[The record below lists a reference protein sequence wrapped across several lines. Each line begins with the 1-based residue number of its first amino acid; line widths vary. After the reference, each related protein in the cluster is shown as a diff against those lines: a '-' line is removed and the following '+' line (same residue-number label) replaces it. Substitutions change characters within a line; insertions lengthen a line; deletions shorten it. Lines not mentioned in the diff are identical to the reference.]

1 MSLEIGNLPVSI
13 LTAEDKFLANRLGTP
28 VQVPLFVLFENKQ
41 DKLTAGF
48 NIKNINGVSM
58 LGAGDIV
65 VAASWGDLTGK
76 PLVFPPDTHSH
87 AIGDVTGLTSALSGK
102 ASTTHSHAT
111 ADVTGLDFAL
121 AGKASTVHTHI
132 IDDVFGLTAGLAGKQ
147 ASLVSGTNIKTLNGT
162 SLLGSGDLVVA
173 TDWASISGKPA
184 LFTPSVHTHEI
195 ADVLSLDATLSGK
208 QPYLISGVNIKTV
221 NGETLLGSG
230 DILGL
235 TVAEQDKLTSL
246 DYGATRNSPD
256 AILFNRQYHSGEQD
270 ISTITGLRAA
280 LDAAGGGGGGGAT
293 DLSYTAST
301 RVLASST
308 GADAT
313 LPLVNSTEAG
323 LAPLSGGGT
332 TNFLRADGTWAAPAA
347 GGLSDGDKGDVVVS
361 ASGAT
366 WTVDAGVVTNAKL
379 ATVATATL
387 KGRSTAGTGAVED
400 LSAATART
408 LLNVADGATRTIKG
422 TATVTV
428 ANNRQEDTEIVT
440 AVGVTPSSMVQVWLA
455 PTTSDDENEPEM
467 LDLMTIG
474 AVPLTDQI
482 EITLSFSAPT
492 AGPVKLNW
500 SAM

>member
-65 VAASWGDLTGK
+65 VAASWGDLSGK

-87 AIGDVTGLTSALSGK
+87 AIDDVTGLTSALSGK
-102 ASTTHSHAT
+102 AATTHSHAT

-121 AGKASTVHTHI
+121 AGKANTVHTHI
-132 IDDVFGLTAGLAGKQ
+132 IDDVSGLTAGLAGKQ

-162 SLLGSGDLVVA
+162 TLLGSGDLVVA
-173 TDWASISGKPA
+173 TDWASVSGKPTT
-184 LFTPSVHTHEI
+184 FPPSSHNHEI
-195 ADVLSLDATLSGK
+195 AEVLGLEATLFNK
-208 QPYLISGVNIKTV
+208 QPLLINGVTIKTL
-221 NGETLLGSG
+221 NGNNLLGEG
-230 DILGL
+230 DLSAL
-235 TVAEQDKLTSL
+235 SASEQSKLDSL
-246 DYGATRNSPD
+246 EYGATKNAPD
-256 AILFNRQYHSGEQD
+256 AILFDRQYHYGMQD
-270 ISTITGLRAA
+270 ISTITNLRAE
-280 LDAAGGGGGGGAT
+280 LDAAAAGGGGGGGVT
-293 DLSYTAST
+293 
-301 RVLASST
+301 
-308 GADAT
+308 
-313 LPLVNSTEAG
+313 
-323 LAPLSGGGT
+323 
-332 TNFLRADGTWAAPAA
+332 
-347 GGLSDGDKGDVVVS
+347 DGDKGDVVVS

-400 LSAATART
+400 LSAAAART
-408 LLNVADGATRTIKG
+408 LLNVADGATANSADATLLARANHTGTQAQSTVTDLVSDLAAKQATVLKG

-428 ANNRQEDTEIVT
+428 ANNQQEDTEIVT
-440 AVGVTPSSMVQVWLA
+440 AVGVTPSSVIQVWLA
-455 PTTSDDENEPEM
+455 PTTSADENEPEM
-467 LDLMTIG
+467 LDLVAIG

>member
-13 LTAEDKFLANRLGTP
+13 LTAEDKFLANRLGAP

-58 LGAGDIV
+58 LGAGDIT

-76 PLVFPPDTHSH
+76 PLVFPPDVHGHVIDDVSGLATALTGKAAFSHSH
-87 AIGDVTGLTSALSGK
+87 GTSE
-102 ASTTHSHAT
+102 
-111 ADVTGLDFAL
+111 VTGLDFAL

-147 ASLVSGTNIKTLNGT
+147 ASLVSGTNIKTLNGA
-162 SLLGSGDLVVA
+162 SILGSGDITVA
-173 TDWASISGKPA
+173 TDWASITGKPTT
-184 LFTPSVHTHEI
+184 FTPSTHTHEI
-195 ADVLSLDATLSGK
+195 SDVLGLSGSLEGK
-208 QPYLISGVNIKTV
+208 QTTLISGLNIKTV
-221 NGETLLGSG
+221 NGETLLGAG
-230 DILGL
+230 DIPGL
-235 TVAEQDKLTSL
+235 TIAEREKLNSIG
-246 DYGATRNSPD
+246 YGATKNVPD
-256 AILFNRQYHSGEQD
+256 AILFNRQYHTGMQD

-313 LPLVNSTEAG
+313 LPLVTSTEAG

-332 TNFLRADGTWAAPAA
+332 TNFLRADGTWATPAG
-347 GGLSDGDKGDVVVS
+347 GGLSDGDKGDIVVS
-361 ASGAT
+361 SAGAT
-366 WTVDAGVVTNAKL
+366 WMLDSAVSDALKARANHTGTQAQSTVTNLVSDLAAKQ
-379 ATVATATL
+379 ATVL
-387 KGRSTAGTGAVED
+387 
-400 LSAATART
+400 
-408 LLNVADGATRTIKG
+408 KG

-428 ANNRQEDTEIVT
+428 ANNQLVGTEIVT
-440 AVGVTPSSMVQVWLA
+440 AAGVTAGSMVQVWLA
-455 PTTSDDENEPEM
+455 PTTSADENEPEM
-467 LDLMTIG
+467 LDLVTIG

>member
-102 ASTTHSHAT
+102 ASTTHSHIT

-121 AGKASTVHTHI
+121 AGKANTVHTHI
-132 IDDVFGLTAGLAGKQ
+132 IDDVSGLTAGLAGKQ
-147 ASLVSGTNIKTLNGT
+147 ASLVSGTNIKTLNGL
-162 SLLGSGDLVVA
+162 SILGSGNLVVA
-173 TDWASISGKPA
+173 TDWASITDKPT
-184 LFTPSVHTHEI
+184 LFTPEEHLHEI
-195 ADVLSLDATLSGK
+195 SDVLSLEGTLSGK
-208 QPYLISGVNIKTV
+208 QDVLVNSVSLRTINGVP
-221 NGETLLGSG
+221 LLGAG
-230 DILGL
+230 DVSISVI
-235 TVAEQDKLTSL
+235 TDAERAKLASL
-246 DYGATRNSPD
+246 DYGATKNSPD
-256 AILFNRQYHSGEQD
+256 AILFNRQYHTGMQD
-270 ISTITGLRAA
+270 ISTITGLREALAA
-280 LDAAGGGGGGGAT
+280 SGGGGGVT
-293 DLSYTAST
+293 
-301 RVLASST
+301 
-308 GADAT
+308 
-313 LPLVNSTEAG
+313 
-323 LAPLSGGGT
+323 
-332 TNFLRADGTWAAPAA
+332 
-347 GGLSDGDKGDVVVS
+347 DGDKGDVVVS
-361 ASGAT
+361 GSGVT

-428 ANNRQEDTEIVT
+428 ANNQQEDTEIVT
-440 AVGVTPSSMVQVWLA
+440 AVGVTPSSVIQVWLA

-467 LDLMTIG
+467 LDLVAIG
-474 AVPLTDQI
+474 AVPLTGQI